1 MSHVPVRDRNPG
13 FTLIELLVVI
23 AIIAILIGLLLP
35 AVQKV
40 REAAA
45 RATCQ
50 NNLKQLGLALHNHE
64 SALGY
69 MPAHGFTFAPP
80 VPAGVDGGYWGHTAL
95 VMSAEYIEQEN
106 LVRIADRMVPSTH
119 SRNLPPPYGTSQAA
133 NQIVKTWICPSTPN
147 NTEQADYTPVGYT
160 GLRLGRG
167 DYFSFRGVSTDFRT
181 NCANLTTPAS
191 ADIEESGALG
201 PWGGKPRL
209 NLINDGTSNTMLITE
224 VAGRPRLYSRG
235 RVLPNQNP
243 APRTSSWM
251 HVRGSWGDVNASP
264 RLRGFIVDAAGGVTV
279 GGCNTINVTNIESP
293 YSFHTGGVNCLRAD
307 GSTSFVRET
316 IRPDILA
323 AFITRQS
330 GETLSPDSN

>member
-1 MSHVPVRDRNPG
+1 MSPASDRGRNCG

-50 NNLKQLGLALHNHE
+50 NNLKQMGIAIHNHE

-80 VPAGVDGGYWGHTAL
+80 TPPGVDGGYTGHT
-95 VMSAEYIEQEN
+95 VHIMSAEYIEQGN
-106 LVRIADRMVPSTH
+106 LVNIADRMVPSTH
-119 SRNLPPPYGTSQAA
+119 TRNLPPPYGTSQAA

-147 NTEQADYTPVGYT
+147 NTEKADYTPIGYT
-160 GLRLGRG
+160 GLFLARG
-167 DYFSFRGVSTDFRT
+167 DYFPFRGVSTGFRSL
-181 NCANLTTPAS
+181 CAAATTPTS

-209 NLINDGTSNTMLITE
+209 VLIADGTSNTLLMTE
-224 VAGRPRLYSRG
+224 VAGRPKLFSRG

-243 APRTSSWM
+243 SPRTNSWM
-251 HVRGSWGDVNASP
+251 HVRASWGDVNASP
-264 RLRGFIVDAAGGVTV
+264 RLRGFTVSPTGTVAVAG
-279 GGCNTINVTNIESP
+279 CDTINVTNIETP

-307 GSTSFVRET
+307 GSTSFIRET
-316 IRPDILA
+316 IRPDVLA

-330 GETLSPDSN
+330 GETLTPDAN